1 MKQEDYIREL
11 SLSNPNVVFAT
22 NHGRIYD
29 EFVPSLAH
37 RDDLAAYH
45 PREYRG
51 QKAIKLVCSQH
62 PVGTDEYV
70 ADPKGWEKRQREYTA
85 EWVEFLKSEK
95 MPVKE
100 IDLCSSVNQ
109 KVFDALCC
117 QGSIESL
124 RIKWLRCKQI
134 SEITKLKNL
143 KQLFIARASSLE
155 DITPV
160 SLLDNLEVLILGE
173 TKKIDDYSAL
183 SSLKKLKVF
192 SLCGYQS
199 SLNTVVEVNDLD
211 FISELPSLEYVDFID
226 VRLKSHGL
234 E

>member
-37 RDDLAAYH
+37 RDDLAVYH

-51 QKAIKLVCSQH
+51 QGAIKLVCSQH

-70 ADPKGWEKRQREYTA
+70 ADPKGWEKKQREYTA
-85 EWVEFLKSEK
+85 EWVAFLKSER

-100 IDLCSSVNQ
+100 IDVCSPVDQ

-117 QGSIESL
+117 QDSIESL

-134 SEITKLKNL
+134 NEITKLKNL
-143 KQLFIARASSLE
+143 KKLFLAHASSLE
-155 DITPV
+155 DV
-160 SLLDNLEVLILGE
+160 SPIALLENLEVLILGE
-173 TKKIDDYSAL
+173 TKKIDDYSVL

-192 SLCGYQS
+192 GLCGYQS
-199 SLNTVVEVNDLD
+199 SVNTVIEVNGLD
-211 FISELPSLEYVDFID
+211 FISGLPSLEYVDFID
-226 VRLKSHGL
+226 VRLKRRGL
-234 E
+234 K